1 MISFS
6 TRILKFG
13 KQGEKTGW
21 SYIEISKKQAQ
32 KLKPNTKVS
41 FRVKGTIDGYA
52 ISKASLLPMGEGNF
66 IFPLKG
72 TLRKSIGKQAGDMIH
87 VTLQADESKF
97 VLSPD
102 LMACLKEEPESL
114 RFFKSLP
121 GSHQK
126 YYSNWIESAKTSPTK
141 ARRIAMALNGFAKKQ
156 GFAEMLRENK
166 ARK

>member
-6 TRILKFG
+6 TRILRFG

-21 SYIEISKKQAQ
+21 SYIEISEKQAH
-32 KLKPNTKVS
+32 KLKPGTKVS

-52 ISKASLLPMGEGNF
+52 INKASLLPMGEGRF

-72 TLRKSIGKQAGDMIH
+72 TLRKAIGKQAGDLIR
-87 VTLQADESKF
+87 VELEADESKF

-102 LMACLKEEPESL
+102 LMACLEEEPESP

-126 YYSNWIESAKTSPTK
+126 YYSNWIESAKASPTK

-166 ARK
+166 SKR